1 MNNLDATV
9 FVFKNKETSEI
20 KATYRDL
27 YMLYAN
33 DSWEHVGTLEPRAW
47 IEANW
52 QAVQEPAEYY
62 NGWRVVNK

>member
-52 QAVQEPAEYY
+52 QAPPQEQRGAS
-62 NGWRVVNK
+62 